1 MQPAWAHGALLLVPV
16 TEQQI
21 MEADINLQAH
31 NILMLSSDEQLVKDT
46 LARLPR
52 RTRPEPK
59 REHFPHGKPPQAT
72 TESESKASSVEAQQE
87 ASHISI
93 E

>member
-1 MQPAWAHGALLLVPV
+1 MPGMQMASSWHDLLEADDLSSCLSRVESAGCQVTPAWAHGALLLVPV

-46 LARLPR
+46 
-52 RTRPEPK
+52 
-59 REHFPHGKPPQAT
+59 FGQA
-72 TESESKASSVEAQQE
+72 SQAQ
-87 ASHISI
+87 AP
-93 E
+93 